1 MATKIIRVLCFAIF
15 LSGVPGLIISSIA
28 GNNNGVVTTIG
39 MCMAGAAIVL
49 ITMSATANNNRLDVF
64 NDVAAERVEARVR
77 SLVEAGANETE
88 VRMLVRET
96 IDFARGQQ

>member
-1 MATKIIRVLCFAIF
+1 M
-15 LSGVPGLIISSIA
+15 GVPGLIISSIA

-49 ITMSATANNNRLDVF
+49 ITMSATAHTNRLDVF
-64 NDVAAERVEARVR
+64 NDVAAERVENRVR
-77 SLVEAGANETE
+77 ELVEAGANETE
-88 VRMLVRET
+88 VRMLVRDT